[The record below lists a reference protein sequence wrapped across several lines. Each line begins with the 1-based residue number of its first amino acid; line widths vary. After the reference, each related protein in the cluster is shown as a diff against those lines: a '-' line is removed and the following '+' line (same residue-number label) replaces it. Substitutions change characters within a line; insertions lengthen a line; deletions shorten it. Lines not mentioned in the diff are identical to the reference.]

1 MKPADIKAR
10 LDRTGRKHSALA
22 AHLGISKDSVSRLV
36 NGQRDPS
43 YDEVQAIEKFFA
55 DDAETGPR
63 LIDIPVF
70 GYAAA
75 GGEDRVAL
83 ANDAVLEHIKIPEG
97 LAKGEI
103 MAIRVAGDSMEPRL
117 FAGEV
122 VIVGRN
128 LGPARDR
135 DCVVEF
141 RDGTAV
147 VKQYQ
152 GQREGFIFLRQFNP
166 DKEVRYDA
174 TKVRAVHA
182 VLYRR

>member
-10 LDRTGRKHSALA
+10 LERTGRKHSALA
-22 AHLGISKDSVSRLV
+22 DHLGISKDSAYRLV
-36 NGQRDPS
+36 NGKRDPS
-43 YDEVQAIEKFFA
+43 HDEVLAIERFFA
-55 DDAETGPR
+55 GDDDTGPR
-63 LIDIPVF
+63 MIEIPVY
-70 GYAAA
+70 GYAGA
-75 GGEDRVAL
+75 GGEDRITL
-83 ANDAVLEHIKIPEG
+83 AGDAVLDHIKIPEG
-97 LAKGEI
+97 LAKGNI

-117 FAGEV
+117 FAGEL
-122 VIVGRN
+122 VIVGGN
-128 LGPARDR
+128 LPLARGQ

-141 RDGTAV
+141 RDGSAV

-166 DKEVRYDA
+166 EKEVRYDA